1 MNGKKNIKIGVI
13 GLGYVGLPLAVEFS
27 KFFDTIGFDKNK
39 NRIHELKNKIDK
51 TLEVSSD
58 QLKKSRIT
66 LTNNKEDISDCNT
79 YIITVP
85 TPVDEFKK
93 PDLKPLESASKTIA
107 KLINKKDIV
116 IYESTVYP
124 GATEDYCVPILEKY
138 SGLVY
143 NKDFFCGYSPE
154 RINPGDKKHTLKN
167 IIKITSVST
176 KEASDF
182 VYSL

>member
-1 MNGKKNIKIGVI
+1 MNGEKNIKIGVI

-79 YIITVP
+79 YIIT
-85 TPVDEFKK
+85 
-93 PDLKPLESASKTIA
+93 
-107 KLINKKDIV
+107 LINFNLI
-116 IYESTVYP
+116 
-124 GATEDYCVPILEKY
+124 
-138 SGLVY
+138 
-143 NKDFFCGYSPE
+143 FF
-154 RINPGDKKHTLKN
+154 LN
-167 IIKITSVST
+167 IIFNIII
-176 KEASDF
+176 
-182 VYSL
+182 